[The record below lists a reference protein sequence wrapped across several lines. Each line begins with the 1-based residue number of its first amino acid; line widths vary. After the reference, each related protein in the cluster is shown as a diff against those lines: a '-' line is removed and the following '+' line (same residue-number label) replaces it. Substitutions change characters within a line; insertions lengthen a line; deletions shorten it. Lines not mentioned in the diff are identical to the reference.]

1 LELLGLEP
9 AWTVQEPRLREQDWG
24 NLQDP
29 EEQVRQE
36 AERNVYGPSYTL
48 SHGESGADVDDR
60 LAAFLTRAAR
70 ARHRREHAARG
81 HPTA

>member
-24 NLQDP
+24 TCRIRGA
-29 EEQVRQE
+29 VAQE
-36 AERNVYGPSYTL
+36 AERNVYGHFFYRL

-60 LAAFLTRAAR
+60 LAAFLTELPRAP
-70 ARHRREHAARG
+70 
-81 HPTA
+81 PT